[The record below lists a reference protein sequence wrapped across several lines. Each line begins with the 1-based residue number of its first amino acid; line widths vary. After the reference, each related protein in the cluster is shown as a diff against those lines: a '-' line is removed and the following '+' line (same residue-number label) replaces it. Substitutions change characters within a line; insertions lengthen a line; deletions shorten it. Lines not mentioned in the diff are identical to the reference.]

1 MSVPEDLSELF
12 FSGSAAGLAAKIQAV
27 SASKVSVVIN
37 VCILSL
43 RIRATTRGRGAKL
56 PLEKI
61 LPPYKKLVTIIH
73 DTGVGNLAPPKI
85 FFAPLSLLCILH

>member
-37 VCILSL
+37 VRILS
-43 RIRATTRGRGAKL
+43 
-56 PLEKI
+56 
-61 LPPYKKLVTIIH
+61 
-73 DTGVGNLAPPKI
+73 I
-85 FFAPLSLLCILH
+85 FLFLNP